1 MEKRL
6 EGLTAVVTGGCRGI
20 GLAIVERFAKEG
32 AKVWA
37 LDFKIPADSEPF
49 LEDKTINSMVECV
62 QADVTNEES
71 VKNAFDKVISD
82 SKKIDILVNNAGITR
97 DNLLIRMSIDEWT
110 SVIDTNLKGAFLC
123 TKAVARQMMSQRKG
137 RIINIGSVV
146 GTIGNAGQTNYS
158 SSKAGMIGFTKSIAK
173 ELGSRNI
180 LVNLIAPGF
189 VQTPMTEKLPDN
201 VKEDYMKSIPLKR
214 AAKPEDIASVAMFFA
229 SEDSGYVTG
238 QVLHVDGGMAT

>member
-158 SSKAGMIGFTKSIAK
+158 SSKAGMIA
-173 ELGSRNI
+173 LLN
-180 LVNLIAPGF
+180 P
-189 VQTPMTEKLPDN
+189 
-201 VKEDYMKSIPLKR
+201 
-214 AAKPEDIASVAMFFA
+214 
-229 SEDSGYVTG
+229 
-238 QVLHVDGGMAT
+238 